1 MNDSAKNT
9 RKVPVLIA
17 EGIQK
22 QLKTYARARKLSLVQ
37 LVEGILSEFAE
48 STERLDQIHVKLVA
62 RKGTQ
67 PTSGP
72 RRYQSRWRE
81 AHLVKE
87 EPNRIN
93 DFEKV
98 KTTYEFPGTYLDSEC
113 DAAESAFLSN
123 WGAFSETEKDQL
135 VSAYGVRSGIYSKW
149 QSMHEELVAHIA
161 GAEQRLAKQTGR
173 AHRMTNAR
181 LRKLRA
187 QLSEFEAKVRWNL
200 RNNLKTM

>member
-22 QLKTYARARKLSLVQ
+22 QLKTYARARKVPLVL
-37 LVEGILSEFAE
+37 LVEGILLEFAE
-48 STERLDQIHVKLVA
+48 SPERLDLIYAKLVE
-62 RKGTQ
+62 RK
-67 PTSGP
+67 PTSSGP
-72 RRYQSRWRE
+72 RRYKSRWRDLHSVQE
-81 AHLVKE
+81 P
-87 EPNRIN
+87 PNRFS

-98 KTTYEFPGTYLDSEC
+98 RIVYEYPGTHLDSEC
-113 DAAESAFLSN
+113 AEAEGSFLST
-123 WGAFSETEKDQL
+123 WGEFSEKEKQQL
-135 VSAYGVRSGIYSKW
+135 FHARSLRSDIYSKW
-149 QSMHEELVAHIA
+149 QSMHAELVTLIA
-161 GAEQRLAKQTGR
+161 GAEKRLARETGR

-200 RNNLKTM
+200 RNNLKTV